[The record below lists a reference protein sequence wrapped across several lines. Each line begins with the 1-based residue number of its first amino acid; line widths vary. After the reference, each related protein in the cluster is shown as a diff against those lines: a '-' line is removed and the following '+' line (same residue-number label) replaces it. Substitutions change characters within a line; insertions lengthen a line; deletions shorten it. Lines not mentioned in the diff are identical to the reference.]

1 MYVFRTLLNFTL
13 RNQPARYVRR
23 PSRPLHNTG
32 VPLTKPTISGTA
44 IPGWRDQA
52 RFGHHKF
59 PSQDVVT
66 ALLGTCNQQHEG
78 NTELRSSL
86 RIARQTN
93 RSHVASLLRF
103 WGTLS
108 ITVVSVVVCSDAG
121 FAVQD
126 QRSLRSASGSARSK
140 DNLPMTGIARL
151 STEGV
156 ITNTKS
162 SVELRWSFGGRVQQ
176 GWTLYSPLISAVVG
190 SESDIDSDGF
200 IHAVAQWQTARGLSP
215 TGIVD
220 EQTWSTMIAEF
231 QKARIGKTQN
241 TSTDSLVVIPG
252 SEFYD
257 PERPEELR
265 RVDSAA
271 YAAYR
276 RLLAAAARD
285 TTLNLKTTPSGELD
299 SDERF
304 LKIISAFRSR
314 DYQARLRRSAPRAG
328 RAALAVNSPH
338 FTGRALDLY
347 VGGEPVS
354 TADTNRRVQTSTPI
368 YKWLVKNAGRFGFRP
383 YFYEPWHWE
392 YVR

>member
-1 MYVFRTLLNFTL
+1 
-13 RNQPARYVRR
+13 
-23 PSRPLHNTG
+23 
-32 VPLTKPTISGTA
+32 
-44 IPGWRDQA
+44 
-52 RFGHHKF
+52 
-59 PSQDVVT
+59 
-66 ALLGTCNQQHEG
+66 
-78 NTELRSSL
+78 
-86 RIARQTN
+86 
-93 RSHVASLLRF
+93 
-103 WGTLS
+103 
-108 ITVVSVVVCSDAG
+108 
-121 FAVQD
+121 
-126 QRSLRSASGSARSK
+126 
-140 DNLPMTGIARL
+140 MTGIARL